1 MFTFT
6 SKRQRDPEQDDFDGN
21 ATREKKKHRPLPLRA
36 SPTTLQFPSFQKSN
50 RVVSRFGLSTPTPVE
65 SSDDDKDDNGVG
77 ESLYNCSTQPWCLP
91 MPTTA
96 RLQQCP
102 PTSATQQDPQHL
114 PHTLSANMDID
125 NGKETH
131 GLKTASITHC
141 LVGHSH
147 IISERPVAHSANDA
161 VRAAQD
167 SVAKGYHQ
175 SSTSSTQRGV
185 LRDPYSIHDRVWWC
199 GQRLPSPVSD
209 DEDAM
214 AISSKDS
221 ASDADMTYLSQ
232 PASPP
237 PWDPGATADLQPP
250 TGLADN
256 LVLGCSPTSVLKKK
270 VTFSMGYRADCEKC
284 RHKVPGHYSHIMRC

>member
-1 MFTFT
+1 MFTILVPQLT
-6 SKRQRDPEQDDFDGN
+6 DSKQ
-21 ATREKKKHRPLPLRA
+21 KHRPLPLRA

-77 ESLYNCSTQPWCLP
+77 RSVYDCAAQPWCLP

-96 RLQQCP
+96 RLQRCP

-114 PHTLSANMDID
+114 PHTLGANMDID
-125 NGKETH
+125 NGRETH
-131 GLKTASITHC
+131 DLQTAPITHS
-141 LVGHSH
+141 LVDYSL
-147 IISERPVAHSANDA
+147 IISERPVAHAADDA
-161 VRAAQD
+161 VPPAQD

-175 SSTSSTQRGV
+175 SSASSMQRSA
-185 LRDPYSIHDRVWWC
+185 LRDPYSTHDRVWWC

-209 DEDAM
+209 HEDAM

-256 LVLGCSPTSVLKKK
+256 LVRERSPTSASKKK
-270 VTFSMGYRADCEKC
+270 IAFSMGYRADCEKC
-284 RHKVPGHYSHIMRC
+284 RRKVPGHYSHIIRS